1 MPLNVARER
10 EDSTLGGQHGDEATS
25 SNVAKLQAVLDFNH
39 RIRRQGPALGP

>member
-1 MPLNVARER
+1 MLDPKGSPMPLNVAWEL

-39 RIRRQGPALGP
+39 RIR